1 MNGNSKNK
9 SIDVAYL
16 SLVGVRRFSVDTSV
30 VDDVFE
36 SVVHESTVTA
46 FVTVGGGA
54 VHQVLFTQGDQGASA
69 DIVLTFNASSLTQ
82 KEYPSH
88 DLPLKL
94 DLPELTNQGSTFKV

>member
-1 MNGNSKNK
+1 MKENK
-9 SIDVAYL
+9 YTDVAYL

-69 DIVLTFNASSLTQ
+69 DVVLTFNTSSLTQ

-88 DLPLKL
+88 DDPLKL
-94 DLPELTNQGSTFKV
+94 DLINPPELKNQGSTFKV